1 MMDVIDC
8 CHISA
13 AMSMI
18 GQLYMNLTDSARIG
32 FRLEVALLYDRAYVL
47 FYGHQC
53 VQLVLL

>member
-1 MMDVIDC
+1 MIDC